1 MNAREELGDR
11 LAAENGIGDEMSKE
25 IRRSGVRQAIERERS
40 QVRWLGRAAVVAWA
54 LALLMIPA
62 AMVLGSIMQVQ
73 VVSSGDME
81 SGLGLVI
88 PSMLLGTVGGLSLI
102 VAIVTTVGW
111 IYRGRTASL
120 SAIETRLDELEAE
133 LRRG

>member
-1 MNAREELGDR
+1 MNAREEFGDR
-11 LAAENGIGDEMSKE
+11 LAAENGIGDETSKE
-25 IRRSGVRQAIERERS
+25 IRRSEVRQAIERERS

-62 AMVLGSIMQVQ
+62 AMVVGSIMQVQ

-88 PSMLLGTVGGLSLI
+88 PSMMLGTVGGLSLI